1 MSRMAW
7 RLKKTVD
14 TPPILF
20 GDQYKAHIATNHP
33 KLVEAKESID
43 ADYVVRGFKR
53 ERKPPLEDGDVACDV
68 VGGYEPW
75 QTPAKRYFT
84 AYGAK
89 AFRDIAEG
97 HGDQHVHE
105 VVFSDDLR
113 RLFLILEESKENYGV
128 KNLTD
133 FTRRIGT
140 VCRKMVVFMAEECG
154 RVKYRKVYVT
164 DPPPCELG
172 PKTKLT
178 ARVIFPYCV
187 MDGNDMGR
195 LVNDFKVYLG
205 NDTEPQVKR
214 TARLLVVDQPTY
226 SIGYKKNYRSGKV
239 NTCYTKT
246 IQLVCHGQSS
256 KTDKWADFATAPMI
270 YDKRLSDGDP
280 YMERTVAKTAYTH
293 SYVGVGVAETYEQLP
308 YPIFS
313 FGEPERMNYGRQA
326 EKKKAIYRPPIT
338 LVDTKSATTE
348 GPPPA
353 KKKKR
358 AAIVSLL
365 DMLDEDVPPPT
376 KIVPAPVEQSKEEE
390 EEEEEEEEARVGS
403 FVIDFPP
410 SPIPAAPNDE
420 NVGVAS
426 PGDEKVEE
434 GGLVIDSDKY
444 KISPEKIEALAKEA
458 VSNVVSRT
466 DKKKGRDF
474 MVTEIAKDKM
484 AAVNAETWKCLDE
497 HDRVLE
503 VLSLRVSALATC
515 MKNVAEARERLMRDI
530 GIVQ

>member
-1 MSRMAW
+1 MAW

-20 GDQYKAHIATNHP
+20 ADQYKAHIVTNHP
-33 KLVEAKESID
+33 KLVQAKESIE

-53 ERKPPLEDGDVACDV
+53 KRKPSLEDGDVACDV

-75 QTPAKRYFT
+75 HTPAKRYFT

-97 HGDQHVHE
+97 HGDQNVHE

-133 FTRRIGT
+133 FKRRIGT
-140 VCRKMVVFMAEECG
+140 VCRKMVVFMAEECA
-154 RVKYRKVYVT
+154 RVRYRNVYVT

-187 MDGNDMGR
+187 MGGDDMGR

-205 NDTEPQVKR
+205 KDTEPQVKR
-214 TARLLVVDQPTY
+214 TASLLVVDQPTY
-226 SIGYKKNYRSGKV
+226 SIGYKNNYGTAKV

-256 KTDKWADFATAPMI
+256 NPDKRADFATAPMI
-270 YDKRLSDGDP
+270 YDKGLSDGDP
-280 YMERTVAKTAYTH
+280 YMKRTVAKTAYTH

-308 YPIFS
+308 YLIFS
-313 FGEPERMNYGRQA
+313 FGEPERRNYGRQA
-326 EKKKAIYRPPIT
+326 EKRKAIYRPPIT
-338 LVDTKSATTE
+338 LVDTESATTE

-365 DMLDEDVPPPT
+365 DMLNEDMPSPT

-390 EEEEEEEEARVGS
+390 EPPVGS

-410 SPIPAAPNDE
+410 SPIPAAPNDQ

-434 GGLVIDSDKY
+434 GGVKKDLVIDSDKY
-444 KISPEKIEALAKEA
+444 KIPREKIEALAKEA

-466 DKKKGRDF
+466 DKKKGPHF

-497 HDRVLE
+497 HDRLLE
-503 VLSLRVSALATC
+503 ALSLRVSALDTC
-515 MKNVAEARERLMRDI
+515 IKNVAEKRERLLRDI
-530 GIVQ
+530 GIVK